1 MVEVEA
7 SLSPVPMECLQ
18 LNNPVPPFLSKTFDL
33 VDDPS
38 LNPIISWNSNGVSFV
53 VWDPLEF
60 ARIVLPRH
68 FKHNNFSSFVR
79 QLNTYVV
86 IAFRDSYCWKIGNIG
101 EIVALPFKGF
111 SSFKDITFSN
121 TANCIVSNGFRK
133 IDTDKWEF
141 FNEGFQKGKKH
152 LLKNIQ
158 RRRSSPS
165 QQVGNYVG
173 SSSDAGKSGVEVEIE
188 RLRKERSVLMQEVV
202 DLQQQQRMTASHAGN
217 VNQRLQSAEQR
228 QKQMVSF
235 LAKLFSNPDFLA
247 RLKQKKEQKDIES
260 PRVRRKF
267 VKQNQNEEENLK
279 DGKIVRYQPNWENI
293 NMSCETQELSHVSV
307 EHSPHY
313 FSHDLAKDIGVED
326 FTSQIENISLDKYAA
341 MHENISSNSET
352 IIGEGSSSFG
362 FDEPFSKGKN
372 VISPNEVVI
381 PENFKGFQEFQ
392 SIGTENIIKQEDIW
406 DPNFNIGVTTTSSCG
421 NEMWGNP
428 INYGVPDF
436 GVMSET
442 DMWDIGFGSLG
453 IDKWP
458 ADESPFD
465 EIDSQGGKPKYD

>member
-1 MVEVEA
+1 MNSNDEKNSPKLDA
-7 SLSPVPMECLQ
+7 SVPVPMECL
-18 LNNPVPPFLSKTFDL
+18 LMNNTVPPFLSKTFDL
-33 VDDPS
+33 VDEPC
-38 LNPIISWNSNGVSFV
+38 LNPIISWSCNGASFV

-60 ARIVLPRH
+60 ARIILPRH

-79 QLNTYVV
+79 QLNTY
-86 IAFRDSYCWKIGNIG
+86 
-101 EIVALPFKGF
+101 
-111 SSFKDITFSN
+111 
-121 TANCIVSNGFRK
+121 GFRK

-158 RRRSSPS
+158 RRRPSQS

-173 SSSDAGKSGVEVEIE
+173 SSSNAGKFGAEVEIE
-188 RLRKERSVLMQEVV
+188 RLKKERSVLMQEVV
-202 DLQQQQRMTASHAGN
+202 DLQQQQRKTARHAGN

-235 LAKLFSNPDFLA
+235 LAKLFQNPDFLA

-267 VKQNQNEEENLK
+267 VKQHQNEE
-279 DGKIVRYQPNWENI
+279 
-293 NMSCETQELSHVSV
+293 LSPVSI
-307 EHSPHY
+307 EYAPRHLSL
-313 FSHDLAKDIGVED
+313 DLAKE
-326 FTSQIENISLDKYAA
+326 TSA
-341 MHENISSNSET
+341 ET

-362 FDEPFSKGKN
+362 LDEQFFKGKN
-372 VISPNEVVI
+372 VISPNEEAI
-381 PENFKGFQEFQ
+381 TENFEGFQEFQ
-392 SIGTENIIKQEDIW
+392 PLGTESIIKQEDIW
-406 DPNFNIGVTTTSSCG
+406 GPSCG

-428 INYGVPDF
+428 MNF
-436 GVMSET
+436 GVITGEMSET

-458 ADESPFD
+458 DDESPID
-465 EIDSQGGKPKYD
+465 EIPKDY